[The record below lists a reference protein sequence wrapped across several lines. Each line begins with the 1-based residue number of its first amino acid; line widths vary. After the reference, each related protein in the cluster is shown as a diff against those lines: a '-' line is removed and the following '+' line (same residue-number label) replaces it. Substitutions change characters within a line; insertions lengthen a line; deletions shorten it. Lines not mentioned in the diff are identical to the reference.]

1 MEADASLSGASRQC
15 PLSLLPAVPRPF
27 HRSCTEQGN
36 AVSVQRSGSRY
47 LLSGIVG
54 ESPWGSQENFFG
66 IRSGR
71 SRRPCPDSL
80 PGVFILTAKVA
91 SLFVRT
97 FSHGCF
103 VRIAERITSGA
114 DPLLSPSEALEL
126 ARLPESATLD
136 ILSVAGLACAARKP
150 AAAFA
155 DRQRPSGV
163 ALPLSAPNQRIIKR
177 IPPSIPLYGFWIR
190 CCALQAEELAAN
202 NVDRF
207 GIVTSGTA
215 PSDRDF
221 DALCESAL
229 RIGREVKIGLCASLG
244 LLTPERAARLREA
257 GFTSYHHNLETS
269 ASHFSSIC
277 TTHAYEQ
284 DLETVRVARSAGF
297 RVCSCGIFGLGET
310 WEQRIE
316 LSQTLTDLGVDSL
329 PLNFS
334 ESHSRHAALGFP
346 PPAAFRGVAGGRAQR
361 GFCIGN
367 RTLHLRRALQD
378 VRPRQSWVF
387 RRRSQRRDDRQL
399 PHHQGLR
406 LL

>member
-1 MEADASLSGASRQC
+1 MDA
-15 PLSLLPAVPRPF
+15 LL
-27 HRSCTEQGN
+27 
-36 AVSVQRSGSRY
+36 
-47 LLSGIVG
+47 
-54 ESPWGSQENFFG
+54 
-66 IRSGR
+66 
-71 SRRPCPDSL
+71 
-80 PGVFILTAKVA
+80 
-91 SLFVRT
+91 
-97 FSHGCF
+97 

-136 ILSVAGLACAARKP
+136 ILSVAGLARAARKP
-150 AAAFA
+150 AAAFTCGIINA
-155 DRQRPSGV
+155 KSGRCPENC
-163 ALPLSAPNQRIIKR
+163 AFCAQSAHHQTDSPVY
-177 IPPSIPLYGFWIR
+177 PLYDTDTLLR
-190 CCALQAEELAAN
+190 RAEELAAN

-269 ASHFSSIC
+269 ASHFPSIC

-329 PLNFS
+329 PLNFLNPIPGTPLGDSPLLPPS
-334 ESHSRHAALGFP
+334 EALRVVAASASGT
-346 PPAAFRGVAGGRAQR
+346 GRA
-361 GFCIGN
+361 
-367 RTLHLRRALQD
+367 HLRRALQD
-378 VRPRQSWVF
+378 VRPVAVVGF